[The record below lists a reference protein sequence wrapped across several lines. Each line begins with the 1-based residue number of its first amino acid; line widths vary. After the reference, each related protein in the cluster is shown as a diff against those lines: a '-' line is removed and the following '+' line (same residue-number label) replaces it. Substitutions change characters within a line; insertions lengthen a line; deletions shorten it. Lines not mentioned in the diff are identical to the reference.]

1 MGVGRG
7 VPPPR
12 RPRLDH
18 RRLHPSVVPPPPLRD
33 APPAKLKGITFRPNG
48 RVSARVSGGGE
59 KQVSVGTF
67 DTLEE
72 ALDAYNAEARRRG
85 VPTQTL
91 PAEDAPEEQSSNL
104 SRDARPTASAA
115 SDASARTSERIVRE
129 VLDSSFPGRWY
140 PAARSMRRS
149 IHLHVGPTNSGK
161 THAAIQRLR
170 QAESGVYCSPLRLLA
185 WEIAENLNRAPRSSS
200 DPPSVACDL
209 VTGQEKRRREGA
221 RHVACTVEMADVTRP
236 VAVAVIDE
244 AHLLGDARRGYAFT
258 RAFVG
263 LPAAEVHLCGD
274 PAMEPLVRAVCAEL
288 GDDLEVYS
296 YERLQKLHLLEEPLR
311 RIEDVEPGDCLVAFS
326 RKRVHKLKREVERRA
341 GRKACVIYG
350 SLPPEARARQAALF
364 NDRDRSGHD
373 VLIASDA
380 IGMGLNLSVRRVI
393 FTEMTKFDGV
403 AARPLE
409 PPEARQIA
417 GRAGR
422 FGMGADVGGATTT
435 SRETLPALKTAVEAP
450 VVYLNEAAVAPT
462 LEQIQMYCEA
472 RPDETLADALRA
484 FAGAGKSPVGKMS
497 PAKALASQG
506 DPAQGL
512 EDEGSPAQ
520 GTEADPA
527 QGPGGGPFRYF
538 AHESEDMIHAAELV
552 AHLPLS
558 VEDRWMFA
566 TAPCSAE
573 DPSSR
578 GATALVV
585 FAETFCRPPGR
596 VSVRIIGAPEPFRAP
611 TTQGQLSVL
620 EQAHAAYD
628 LYLWFSLRCPSAF
641 PEHDLAQA
649 LRKTCAVAIEL
660 GLARSSAKNAREGRR
675 NAAGGGGGGAA
686 GSRTNESFDEGVET
700 LVADDDGA
708 ARLAEAVA
716 AVRAEEAKLEA
727 EGFGADADE
736 GGVYGAVTFAAAG
749 GGGGGG
755 GGGGFERDRRERE
768 RGRERGGER
777 EGAAREG
784 GGGVGG
790 EFVSGNR
797 RRRDSSGT
805 RGAGGVG
812 GAASRDRR
820 RGGTR
825 EVRRRAGGGGG
836 RGRARRDGGVG
847 EAGGGGGGA
856 RDRRGG
862 VARAGGGAG
871 EGEARGAAQRHHPGR
886 GVGKKGGWYDVRG
899 SARGLHA
906 REFYCCEK
914 NASGTSG
921 MRFQ

>member
-1 MGVGRG
+1 M
-7 VPPPR
+7 
-12 RPRLDH
+12 
-18 RRLHPSVVPPPPLRD
+18 
-33 APPAKLKGITFRPNG
+33 
-48 RVSARVSGGGE
+48 
-59 KQVSVGTF
+59 GTF

-736 GGVYGAVTFAAAG
+736 GGVYGAVTFARRRAAAAAAAAAAS
-749 GGGGGG
+749 
-755 GGGGFERDRRERE
+755 RETD
-768 RGRERGGER
+768 GRENGNGNE
-777 EGAAREG
+777 AARERVPRARAAAASGENSSPGTG
-784 GGGVGG
+784 GVATPPGPAARVGSGVRRRGIGGVGG
-790 EFVSGNR
+790 RARF
-797 RRRDSSGT
+797 
-805 RGAGGVG
+805 GGG
-812 GAASRDRR
+812 
-820 RGGTR
+820 
-825 EVRRRAGGGGG
+825 RAGAGG
-836 RGRARRDGGVG
+836 RGRARRTRGGR
-847 EAGGGGGGA
+847 GGGRGRRRRSRSTRRRGASGRRRGRGRGA
-856 RDRRGG
+856 RRCSAPSSGTRRREEEGVVRRSG
-862 VARAGGGAG
+862 VRERTSRARVLLLREKRIRDVRNEIPVMALPATGWRPLTLELSRTSSSAPRITTLSPAADSRPPTPASSPRRVAR
-871 EGEARGAAQRHHPGR
+871 R
-886 GVGKKGGWYDVRG
+886 V
-899 SARGLHA
+899 S
-906 REFYCCEK
+906 
-914 NASGTSG
+914 
-921 MRFQ
+921 

>member
-1 MGVGRG
+1 MRRHARG
-7 VPPPR
+7 VARAFARAFARSRASGARVASFASPPPRASFGGGIVPAPSFARRAWASVGASLPPR

-18 RRLHPSVVPPPPLRD
+18 RRLHPSVVPRPPLRD
-33 APPAKLKGITFRPNG
+33 ATPRSSRGSR
-48 RVSARVSGGGE
+48 SARTAASPRVSGGGE

-91 PAEDAPEEQSSNL
+91 PPAEDAPEEQSSNL

-506 DPAQGL
+506 DPAQGDPAQGS

-520 GTEADPA
+520 DP
-527 QGPGGGPFRYF
+527 GGPFRYF

-596 VSVRIIGAPEPFRAP
+596 VSVRIIGAPEPFSAP

-675 NAAGGGGGGAA
+675 NAAGGGGEAA
-686 GSRTNESFDEGVET
+686 PPPGLGRT
-700 LVADDDGA
+700 
-708 ARLAEAVA
+708 
-716 AVRAEEAKLEA
+716 RA
-727 EGFGADADE
+727 
-736 GGVYGAVTFAAAG
+736 
-749 GGGGGG
+749 
-755 GGGGFERDRRERE
+755 
-768 RGRERGGER
+768 
-777 EGAAREG
+777 
-784 GGGVGG
+784 
-790 EFVSGNR
+790 S
-797 RRRDSSGT
+797 T
-805 RGAGGVG
+805 RV
-812 GAASRDRR
+812 
-820 RGGTR
+820 
-825 EVRRRAGGGGG
+825 
-836 RGRARRDGGVG
+836 
-847 EAGGGGGGA
+847 
-856 RDRRGG
+856 
-862 VARAGGGAG
+862 
-871 EGEARGAAQRHHPGR
+871 
-886 GVGKKGGWYDVRG
+886 
-899 SARGLHA
+899 
-906 REFYCCEK
+906 
-914 NASGTSG
+914 
-921 MRFQ
+921 